1 MKLNG
6 DYLVSINNFSYT
18 TNEFITIITTKGTGK
33 RVRLQEFELSTRTRR
48 GIQVIREVKSNPYE
62 ILTTFTDDPK
72 NYIGIKNGEI
82 NTIKLTELPI
92 ADRYST
98 GTSISNNQVFGMF
111 EVKELINPKDIKEEV
126 KEISLES
133 IDDKIMTIDDFL
145 KDIEK

>member
-1 MKLNG
+1 MQ
-6 DYLVSINNFSYT
+6 
-18 TNEFITIITTKGTGK
+18 II
-33 RVRLQEFELSTRTRR
+33 RD
-48 GIQVIREVKSNPYE
+48 VKTNPYH
-62 ILTTFTDDPK
+62 IIGGLIVDKT
-72 NYIGIKNGEI
+72 NIGIIYKEDI
-82 NTIKLTELPI
+82 EYKKTTDISIL
-92 ADRYST
+92 DRYST